1 VGREVAMAYVPPAV
15 QRMTIFIRS
24 GIAIALLGLGAIAS
38 VVWTGFLAYFIV
50 ALIERLAES

>member
-1 VGREVAMAYVPPAV
+1 MAYVPPAV